1 MCVLLERIGV
11 QTETAED
18 GQQAIEQL
26 LASDIGYYQVVFMDI
41 QMPNKDGL
49 EATMEIRKMERQDLA
64 DITIIAVTAHA
75 FRNDRLCIL
84 EAGMDYHMALPLNQM
99 ELTEILAREL
109 LETDLQRE
117 SEVRGFRIIK

>member
-1 MCVLLERIGV
+1 
-11 QTETAED
+11 
-18 GQQAIEQL
+18 
-26 LASDIGYYQVVFMDI
+26 
-41 QMPNKDGL
+41 
-49 EATMEIRKMERQDLA
+49 MEIRKMERQDLA